1 MFLQRLKVI
10 LLSGLC
16 MSLVSIIAESP
27 GPLSEANLGLLSIYT
42 PAYSFA
48 FTIFAVPIQLLLFK
62 TKHIKPFSIFN
73 LLIYIVG
80 ALITYQ
86 LISMSDFHYD
96 GLVFMNPII
105 IIYIVSAGLFFW
117 LWDSLII
124 LNKKQDNF
132 Q

>member
-16 MSLVSIIAESP
+16 MSLVNIITESP
-27 GPLSEANLGLLSIYT
+27 GPLSEAHLNLLPIYT
-42 PAYSFA
+42 LAYSIA

-62 TKHIKPFSIFN
+62 TKLTKPFSLFP
-73 LLIYIVG
+73 LLIYIIG
-80 ALITYQ
+80 ALITFQ

-96 GLVFMNPII
+96 GLVFNNII
-105 IIYIVSAGLFFW
+105 FNIYIVSAGIFFW

-124 LNKKQDNF
+124 LNRQ
-132 Q
+132 